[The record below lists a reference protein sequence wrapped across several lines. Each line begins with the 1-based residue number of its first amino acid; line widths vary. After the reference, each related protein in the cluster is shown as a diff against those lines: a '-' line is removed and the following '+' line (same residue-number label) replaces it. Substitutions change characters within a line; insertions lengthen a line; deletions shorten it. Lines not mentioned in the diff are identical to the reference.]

1 LVKCNAKMFD
11 RRARMRSD
19 EETMPVERRDRARG
33 RRLTL
38 SICDSTRMSIRFS
51 DVRQSVGILL
61 NGQDGNFQSSGE
73 SPAATRA
80 KCTRRATMRT
90 LMRDSYPCWEKLYD
104 MRFFTGSA
112 SPIVTTTE
120 NCATPLAQAGV

>member
-19 EETMPVERRDRARG
+19 EGTMPVERRNRARG

-38 SICDSTRMSIRFS
+38 SNCDSTRMSIRFS

-61 NGQDGNFQSSGE
+61 TDRMAISNRRGSLPRRLARNVRAGQ
-73 SPAATRA
+73 R
-80 KCTRRATMRT
+80 
-90 LMRDSYPCWEKLYD
+90 
-104 MRFFTGSA
+104 
-112 SPIVTTTE
+112 
-120 NCATPLAQAGV
+120 